1 MMLIAGLSSLAG
13 LGGGGPNVVVM
24 IIFFDMMPKTA
35 TLVTFACVLGAAV
48 GNVVNQMQKAFNN

>member
-24 IIFFDMMPKTA
+24 IALYDILPKTA
-35 TLVTFACVLGAAV
+35 TLVTFANIFGGSF
-48 GNVVNQMQKAFNN
+48 GNVVNQMQRSLDN